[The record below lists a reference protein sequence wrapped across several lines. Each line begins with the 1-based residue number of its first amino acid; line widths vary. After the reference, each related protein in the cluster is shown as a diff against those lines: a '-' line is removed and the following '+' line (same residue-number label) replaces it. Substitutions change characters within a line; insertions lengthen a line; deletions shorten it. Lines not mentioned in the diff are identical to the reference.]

1 MSKTYK
7 VTVSMDD
14 YETEVEDCESEDEA
28 LNIVLNNEVLGGGL
42 LEFEVEE
49 IDDAIQQAEDLSV
62 WDLTE
67 GGNCMD
73 DEPVVKKCTQ
83 V

>member
-49 IDDAIQQAEDLSV
+49 IDE
-62 WDLTE
+62 E
-67 GGNCMD
+67 
-73 DEPVVKKCTQ
+73 
-83 V
+83 

>member
-1 MSKTYK
+1 MMMKKFVGVVFMSSNKTYK

-42 LEFEVEE
+42 LDFEIEE
-49 IDDAIQQAEDLSV
+49 VS
-62 WDLTE
+62 
-67 GGNCMD
+67 
-73 DEPVVKKCTQ
+73 DEL
-83 V
+83 